1 MSDYA
6 DEFDMDEDVAD
17 AFDDDDDDDEGWT
30 ASSSQDPLG

>member
-17 AFDDDDDDDEGWT
+17 AFDDDEEGWT